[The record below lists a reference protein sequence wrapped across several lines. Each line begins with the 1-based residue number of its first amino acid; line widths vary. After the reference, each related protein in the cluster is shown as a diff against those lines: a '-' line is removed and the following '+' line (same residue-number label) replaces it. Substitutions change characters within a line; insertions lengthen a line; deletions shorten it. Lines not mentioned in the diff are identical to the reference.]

1 MPASRKILIADDDAG
16 IRDLVRTYL
25 DMEGYEMHMAHD
37 GVEALAKVQQ
47 IRPDALILDINMPR
61 MDGFAVLNIMRGMEF
76 ATMPVLVLT
85 ARHAADDVKRA
96 MNAGAKDYLAKPFTR
111 PQLLARMARMIRSP
125 APHRASAYI

>member
-1 MPASRKILIADDDAG
+1 MTANRKVLIADDDPG

-25 DMEGYEMHMAHD
+25 DMEGYEVHMAHD

-47 IRPDALILDINMPR
+47 IRPHAMILDINMPQ
-61 MDGFAVLNIMRGMEF
+61 MDGFAVLHIMRGMED

-96 MNAGAKDYLAKPFTR
+96 MNAGARDYLAKPFTR
-111 PQLLARMARMIRSP
+111 PQLLARMARMLRLP
-125 APHRASAYI
+125 APQQAYAYI